1 MLGLIDANNFY
12 VSCERLFRPD
22 LQVRPVVV
30 LSNNDGC
37 IISRSNE
44 IKALGIPMAAPL
56 FQVQDLLDQHQ
67 AIIFSSNFALYA
79 DLSAR
84 VMNIL
89 EDLAPRVEVYSID
102 EAFIDFAGIQDIPKT
117 AQHIRNQ
124 IAAGVGIPTCI
135 GIAPTKTLA
144 KVANHLAKK
153 NPLYKGVCVLEKAFD
168 IESALKAFAIEDIWG
183 IGRRLA
189 ARLKTLG
196 ITTAEE
202 LKQMDPRWMRQN
214 FTVVG
219 ERLVYELKG
228 ISCLHL
234 EPEIQARQSIQV
246 SRSFSR
252 PLTQFEDVREA
263 VASYATR
270 LAEKLR
276 QHHLKTPTLVVSV
289 CTNRFQVR
297 NRHYYNSILIN
308 LPTAL
313 NDDLSLIIASIQ
325 GLEAILKPGFSYHK
339 AGIVALEL
347 VPITTTQL
355 TLFDPRGE
363 GTAKAPQIS
372 RALDKINHR
381 YGRGTVHMAACGPR
395 LSWRDKKSRKSP
407 SYTTSWSELP
417 QVLAK

>member
-1 MLGLIDANNFY
+1 VIGLIDANNFY

-22 LQVRPVVV
+22 LQAQPVVV

-37 IISRSNE
+37 VISRSNE

-56 FQVQDLLDQHQ
+56 FQVQELLDQHQ
-67 AIIFSSNFALYA
+67 ASVFSSNFALYA

-84 VMNIL
+84 VMSIL
-89 EDLAPRVEVYSID
+89 EEVAPRVEVYSID
-102 EAFIDFAGIQDIPKT
+102 EAFLDFSGIQDSSKT
-117 AQHIRNQ
+117 AQHIRDR
-124 IAAGVGIPTCI
+124 IAACLGIPTCI

-153 NPLYKGVCVLEKAFD
+153 NPRYKGVCILEKASD
-168 IESALKAFAIEDIWG
+168 IEAVLETFPIEDIWG
-183 IGRRLA
+183 IGRRIA
-189 ARLKTLG
+189 ARLKARG
-196 ITTAEE
+196 IKTAEE
-202 LKQMDPRWMRQN
+202 LKQMDSRWVRQH

-219 ERLVYELKG
+219 ERLVYELNG

-234 EPEIQARQSIQV
+234 EAEIQSRHSIQV
-246 SRSFSR
+246 SRSFST
-252 PLTQFEDVREA
+252 PLTQLAAIREA

-270 LAEKLR
+270 LAGKLR
-276 QHHLKTPTLVVSV
+276 QHHLKTTTLVVSV

-313 NDDLSLIIASIQ
+313 NDDSRLITASIQ
-325 GLEAILKPGFSYHK
+325 GLEAIFKPGFAYHK

-347 VPITTTQL
+347 IPLTAIQL
-355 TLFDPRGE
+355 TLFDPKGE
-363 GTAKAPQIS
+363 GSAKAQQIS
-372 RALDKINHR
+372 RALDKINQR

-407 SYTTSWSELP
+407 SYTTSWRQLP
-417 QVLAK
+417 KVFAK